1 MLSMLAARII
11 CFYILFHLAVNTT
24 LQIMSS
30 EKVEERMKRWLA
42 KSDSHPLSKRETDLV
57 LLLKKD
63 SEAWRKY
70 GEFYDGWK
78 FEEIEELLV
87 SVRSRL

>member
-1 MLSMLAARII
+1 
-11 CFYILFHLAVNTT
+11 
-24 LQIMSS
+24 MSS
-30 EKVEERMKRWLA
+30 EKVEERIKRWLA
-42 KSDSHPLSKRETDLV
+42 KADSHPLSKREADLV

-63 SEAWRKY
+63 GEAWRKY